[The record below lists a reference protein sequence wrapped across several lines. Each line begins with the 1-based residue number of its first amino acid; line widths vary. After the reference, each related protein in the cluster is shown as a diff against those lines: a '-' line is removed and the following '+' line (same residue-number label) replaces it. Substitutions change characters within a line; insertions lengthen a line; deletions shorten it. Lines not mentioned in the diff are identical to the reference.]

1 MTLQDTASKTAVFDT
16 ILEVLDSIDSSNEYL
31 SNEEVARELA
41 DQVWNALSEM
51 RDDNDGLEEE
61 GDEEGNTADG

>member
-16 ILEVLDSIDSSNEYL
+16 ILEVLDSIDIGSDYL